1 MNAIPILIDTFTLN
15 VSWLMTAAFPHGES
29 CFSWLTEL
37 PLVQSKVSFSD
48 GNIVFI
54 YTYFCHLQHTGR
66 KNWKLKYLVS
76 FSPLLSRRKP
86 ERRRGRG
93 RHLFVNWRSVLVKN
107 LSPFPSDVPHEV
119 AAERG
124 LWGEWRCAQRTWRR
138 PNTYPAAPPPVALVE
153 VDPSFPA
160 PPLDLELVGD
170 EGGARMRWR
179 GVWIFRERFPR
190 SMGRWLCSF
199 RLTLS
204 CLEMMP
210 SGPSAPLALSL
221 GRKPVPRIAEQ
232 RDGGA

>member
-76 FSPLLSRRKP
+76 FSLLLSRRKP

-107 LSPFPSDVPHEV
+107 LSPFPSDVSHEV

-124 LWGEWRCAQRTWRR
+124 LWGEWWCARRTDVVS
-138 PNTYPAAPPPVALVE
+138 AQH
-153 VDPSFPA
+153 
-160 PPLDLELVGD
+160 
-170 EGGARMRWR
+170 
-179 GVWIFRERFPR
+179 
-190 SMGRWLCSF
+190 
-199 RLTLS
+199 LS
-204 CLEMMP
+204 CRP
-210 SGPSAPLALSL
+210 SPRRISRSRLPFSCSSARS
-221 GRKPVPRIAEQ
+221 GV
-232 RDGGA
+232 GG

>member
-138 PNTYPAAPPPVALVE
+138 PNTYPAAPPPVAVVE
-153 VDPSFPA
+153 VDPRFPA

-210 SGPSAPLALSL
+210 SGPSALLL
-221 GRKPVPRIAEQ
+221 
-232 RDGGA
+232 